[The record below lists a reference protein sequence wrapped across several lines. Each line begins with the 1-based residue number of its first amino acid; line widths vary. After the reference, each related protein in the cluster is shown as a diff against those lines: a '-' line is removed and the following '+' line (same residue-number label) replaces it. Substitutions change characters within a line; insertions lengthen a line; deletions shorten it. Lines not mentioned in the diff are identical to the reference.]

1 MIGQIIWRFI
11 DIAHFDFFF
20 YLINLP
26 SEDRN
31 LKWISFNTDVIWT
44 HKSGFCTKFSTLK
57 PFFGTCGFF
66 PVRWI
71 LERAQFWDF
80 YLRYK
85 HSNPVNL
92 TWQAVR
98 HKGTKSLQL
107 VPAIHS
113 RSLYVFVLRDETS
126 SKMRL
131 YWIHPWGDII
141 DQYKLCYLYFLQQ
154 NHKTVGRGE
163 RCFIIGSSFC
173 EQMWL
178 DYLLLLTIDP
188 KCPWLGRYW
197 TSTLRVRGLDLKTL
211 LILIYTNFH
220 LWILS
225 TNKEGKAMY
234 YKWQTRELL
243 ENTR

>member
-1 MIGQIIWRFI
+1 MAKLAKKQRLSTNCTVCVSNYCLLSGSKITSTNQCHDRTDNLTFYW
-11 DIAHFDFFF
+11 HSPLWFFF

-141 DQYKLCYLYFLQQ
+141 DQYKLC
-154 NHKTVGRGE
+154 
-163 RCFIIGSSFC
+163 
-173 EQMWL
+173 
-178 DYLLLLTIDP
+178 
-188 KCPWLGRYW
+188 
-197 TSTLRVRGLDLKTL
+197 
-211 LILIYTNFH
+211 
-220 LWILS
+220 
-225 TNKEGKAMY
+225 
-234 YKWQTRELL
+234 
-243 ENTR
+243 

>member
-1 MIGQIIWRFI
+1 MRCVCQIIACCLALKLLQRINAMIGQIIWRFI

-131 YWIHPWGDII
+131 YWIHPGGDIRWSI
-141 DQYKLCYLYFLQQ
+141 Q
-154 NHKTVGRGE
+154 
-163 RCFIIGSSFC
+163 I
-173 EQMWL
+173 M
-178 DYLLLLTIDP
+178 
-188 KCPWLGRYW
+188 
-197 TSTLRVRGLDLKTL
+197 
-211 LILIYTNFH
+211 LIMFSATE
-220 LWILS
+220 S
-225 TNKEGKAMY
+225 
-234 YKWQTRELL
+234 
-243 ENTR
+243 